1 MINWTKREF
10 ADGQILLFQLTG
22 QLDTSSCD
30 YLYDVLEGDIQ
41 DGKLKIVLDCDELEF
56 ISSMGLGMLMR
67 VHSKMAKLGG
77 NVCLCR
83 VHGAIADVL
92 RLVMLDKVLRVYPSV
107 ETAVESLE
115 Q

>member
-1 MINWTKREF
+1 MIDWTVKES
-10 ADGQILLFQLTG
+10 ANGQILLFQLAG

-30 YLYDVLEGDIQ
+30 YLYDVLEDVIE
-41 DGKLKIVLDCDELEF
+41 DGKIRIILDCSDLEF

-67 VHSKMAKLGG
+67 VHSRMAKLGG

-83 VHGAIADVL
+83 VHSAVADVL

-107 ETAVESLE
+107 EAAVDSLAD
-115 Q
+115 

>member
-1 MINWTKREF
+1 MINWTTREF
-10 ADGQILLFQLTG
+10 SDGQILLLQLSG

-30 YLYDVLEGDIQ
+30 YLYDVLEGHIEDE
-41 DGKLKIVLDCDELEF
+41 KLQIILDCNDLEF

-83 VHGAIADVL
+83 VHSTIADVF
-92 RLVMLDKVLRVYPSV
+92 RLVMLDKILRISPSV
-107 ETAVESLE
+107 EEAVESL
-115 Q
+115 QK

>member
-1 MINWTKREF
+1 MINWTTAEF
-10 ADGQILLFQLTG
+10 ADGQILAFRLSG

-30 YLYDVLEGDIQ
+30 YLYDVLEGSIE
-41 DGKLKIVLDCDELEF
+41 DGKLKIVLDCEDLEF

-77 NVCLCR
+77 NVCLCQ
-83 VHGAIADVL
+83 VHSTIADVL

-107 ETAVESLE
+107 EAAVESFSE
-115 Q
+115 